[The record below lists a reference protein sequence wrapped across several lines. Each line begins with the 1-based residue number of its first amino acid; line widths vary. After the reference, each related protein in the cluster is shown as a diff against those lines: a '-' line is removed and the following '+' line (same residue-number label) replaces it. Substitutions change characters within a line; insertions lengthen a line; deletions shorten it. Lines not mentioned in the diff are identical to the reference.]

1 MAARHRISTPNR
13 RPTEACRRTTATPG
27 GINPAPVRALLLDV
41 EGGPEDCPGHEAH
54 WRGTASASERTDAPY
69 RQTRATG
76 DVRTAAFARTDDRGS
91 RNLGARR
98 ADQDRTALV
107 PVVAIDEGCRNTRWN
122 RAAQSPA
129 HDDTSLVRAAWWR
142 DAEASRRDEGTPR
155 RDQSPLSRDRGTI
168 SADHVARRRV
178 RRRRPNGP
186 RHQLTGPTPQTRR
199 PGATSRR
206 TSAPTPG
213 PAARMT

>member
-1 MAARHRISTPNR
+1 MAARHRISTPDR

-27 GINPAPVRALLLDV
+27 GITPAPVRALLLDV

-98 ADQDRTALV
+98 ADQDRTELWEKIQKYLKENLGVTVLIGEDGLDLAKLKDGQIALLEKN
-107 PVVAIDEGCRNTRWN
+107 IRKQNSDEM
-122 RAAQSPA
+122 RAK
-129 HDDTSLVRAAWWR
+129 
-142 DAEASRRDEGTPR
+142 
-155 RDQSPLSRDRGTI
+155 
-168 SADHVARRRV
+168 
-178 RRRRPNGP
+178 
-186 RHQLTGPTPQTRR
+186 
-199 PGATSRR
+199 GAV
-206 TSAPTPG
+206 
-213 PAARMT
+213 